1 MKLNLLL
8 LTILILFAGCSKEP
22 QIMFEHMPET
32 KLQESN
38 FNELPSWNDEDYA
51 LALKS
56 FINNCKSSKTKKI
69 YKELCEN
76 ATQTSTPKI
85 FLTSEFT
92 PYKISKFTNK
102 KDTLLTGYYEPQ
114 LKGSLIKKEPY
125 IYPIYNTPKDLIVV
139 DLKKQYPELKNLRLR
154 GRVEQNRLVP
164 YFDREESNKNQLD
177 ADIICYTDSKIDLFF
192 LEVQGSGRV
201 ELENGE
207 NIFIGYDNQNG
218 HRYKSIGKYLI
229 NQGEISKEKVSLQ
242 SIKEWFENNPSR
254 VDEIL
259 NHNKSMV
266 FFKKKD
272 KAATGS
278 LGLELTPE
286 RSVAVDLNFIPLG
299 SMLYLSANIQNKS
312 VNRLVMAQDTGG
324 AIKGSVRAD
333 MFLGYG
339 KRAGE
344 IAGELKS
351 ELELWI
357 LLPKGKI

>member
-1 MKLNLLL
+1 M
-8 LTILILFAGCSKEP
+8 TGVQTCA
-22 QIMFEHMPET
+22 
-32 KLQESN
+32 
-38 FNELPSWNDEDYA
+38 LP
-51 LALKS
+51 
-56 FINNCKSSKTKKI
+56 
-69 YKELCEN
+69 
-76 ATQTSTPKI
+76 I
-85 FLTSEFT
+85 F
-92 PYKISKFTNK
+92 
-102 KDTLLTGYYEPQ
+102 
-114 LKGSLIKKEPY
+114 
-125 IYPIYNTPKDLIVV
+125 VV
-139 DLKKQYPELKNLRLR
+139 DLQKQYPELKNLRLR
-154 GRVEQNRLVP
+154 GMVKQNRLVP
-164 YFDREESNKNQLD
+164 YFDRETASKNQLD

-229 NQGEISKEKVSLQ
+229 NQGEISKENVSLQ

-254 VDEIL
+254 VDEVL

-266 FFKKKD
+266 FFKKRD

-312 VNRLVMAQDTGG
+312 VNKLVMAQDTGG

-333 MFLGYG
+333 MFLGD
-339 KRAGE
+339 R
-344 IAGELKS
+344 KS
-351 ELELWI
+351 VV
-357 LLPKGKI
+357 